1 MAEVTSL
8 VLAVD
13 STQVQQASKD
23 LDRLAKSGAASGAA
37 TEEFTSDVRA
47 MSAAVKAAVSSISG
61 LATDLQKISNAGQ
74 GAEAAIQGL
83 KTDLSSVGQSA
94 KLASDSLGGLNDRLE
109 KSGRSASRGLGETDR
124 VARRLRTT
132 FDAIASSLVARAIIR
147 AADTYAN
154 LNARLRLVTR
164 SASEFAQVQQQIF
177 DISQRTRVGLEQ
189 TSDLFGSLAR
199 STEALG
205 VSQQD
210 VLGVTETIN
219 QAMLVSGTSAQSAA
233 AALVQLGQGFAS
245 GTLRGEELNSVL
257 EQAPRLARA
266 IADGLGVPI
275 GKLRE
280 LGQAGELTAERVFQA
295 LQKSSQQIQR
305 EFDSLPLTIGQAT
318 TQASNALLKLI
329 GVLDETSGASR
340 GLAEAISSAAG
351 FIGELADEIRRGAD
365 GADDIGVIAQA
376 FIVVDQ
382 TVRVV
387 WANLRFVFQGIG
399 REIGG
404 IAAQIAALAT
414 LDLDG
419 FRAISDAMRED
430 AERARRELDAYE
442 KRVLNVAR
450 IQFRADDQSDA
461 EARRLGLARPA
472 ATPSAGGSGPGD
484 RARPQRISEAE
495 RYLRSL
501 QDQLQATQDLSVA
514 EKLLDDIQRG
524 RLGKITQAQ
533 EAELLGIA
541 LQIDAAEALKKS
553 IEEREE
559 AEKKAAQEI
568 ARIREEA
575 FEASQRQIQAA
586 AEEVA
591 RLIDGNQALREEI
604 ELIGKSAEEKGRLEQ
619 ARIANAIAAK
629 EEELASLQN
638 AGATQAEIQAL
649 QQQIALLRERRDLLG
664 VRGVTQQLAED
675 AQRAKDF
682 AREVG
687 ASFQSAFE
695 SAIIEGGRLQDVLKG
710 IADDL
715 LRLVIRNQIT
725 GPLAQTIGGFDFGSL
740 FGGGRANGGGVR
752 RGMFYEVNERGPELL
767 TVGNRQYLMM
777 GDQSGTVTPAGQG
790 GAGAPNLVVQV
801 VNNTGVQATTRQEN
815 TADGVRVILD
825 AVAGDISAGG
835 RVAVAMSST
844 FGLNRGAGTPRRTR

>member
-13 STQVQQASKD
+13 SRQVNKASAD
-23 LDRLAKSGAASGAA
+23 LDRFSQSGQRSERAASGVERAA
-37 TEEFTSDVRA
+37 AGVSRA
-47 MSAAVKAAVSSISG
+47 FAGISAALVGRAV
-61 LATDLQKISNAGQ
+61 
-74 GAEAAIQGL
+74 IQ
-83 KTDLSSVGQSA
+83 
-94 KLASDSLGGLNDRLE
+94 
-109 KSGRSASRGLGETDR
+109 
-124 VARRLRTT
+124 
-132 FDAIASSLVARAIIR
+132 

-219 QAMLVSGTSAQSAA
+219 QALLVSGTSAQSAA

-245 GTLRGEELNSVL
+245 GVLRGEELNSVL

-365 GADDIGVIAQA
+365 GAEDIGVIAQA

-484 RARPQRISEAE
+484 RARQQRISEAE

-649 QQQIALLRERRDLLG
+649 QQQIALLRERRDLVG
-664 VRGVTQQLAED
+664 QRGVAQEAED
-675 AQRAKDF
+675 QAKQLQDSVKQLGLTF
-682 AREVG
+682 T
-687 ASFQSAFE
+687 SAFE
-695 SAIIEGGRLQDVLKG
+695 DAVVGGKGLKDVLKG
-710 IADDL
+710 IEADL
-715 LRLVIRNQIT
+715 LRLGTRKLVTEPFLNFLSGAVGGASGGGGIF
-725 GPLAQTIGGFDFGSL
+725 GFLAGL
-740 FGGGRANGGGVR
+740 FGGGRANGGQVHPGR
-752 RGMFYEVNERGPELL
+752 FYEVNERGPELL

>member
-13 STQVQQASKD
+13 SRQVNRASAD
-23 LDRLAKSGAASGAA
+23 LDRFSQSGQRSERAASGVERAA
-37 TEEFTSDVRA
+37 AGISRA
-47 MSAAVKAAVSSISG
+47 FAGISAALVGRAV
-61 LATDLQKISNAGQ
+61 LQ
-74 GAEAAIQGL
+74 
-83 KTDLSSVGQSA
+83 
-94 KLASDSLGGLNDRLE
+94 
-109 KSGRSASRGLGETDR
+109 
-124 VARRLRTT
+124 
-132 FDAIASSLVARAIIR
+132 

-154 LNARLRLVTR
+154 LNARLRLVTT
-164 SASEFAQVQQQIF
+164 SAQQFAQVQQELF
-177 DISQRTRVGLEQ
+177 NISQRTRVGLEQ

-219 QAMLVSGTSAQSAA
+219 QALLVSGTSAQSAA

-266 IADGLGVPI
+266 IADGLGVPL
-275 GKLRE
+275 GRLRE

-365 GADDIGVIAQA
+365 GAEDIGVIAQA

-638 AGATQAEIQAL
+638 ANASQAEIQAL
-649 QQQIALLRERRDLLG
+649 QQQIALLRERRDLVG
-664 VRGVTQQLAED
+664 QRGVAQEAED
-675 AQRAKDF
+675 QAKRLQESVKQLGLTF
-682 AREVG
+682 T
-687 ASFQSAFE
+687 SAFE
-695 SAIIEGGRLQDVLKG
+695 DAVVGGKGLRDVVKG
-710 IADDL
+710 IEADL
-715 LRLVIRNQIT
+715 LRLGTRKLVTEPFLNFLSQ
-725 GPLAQTIGGFDFGSL
+725 AVGGAAGGGGGGIFSSIFGSL
-740 FGGGRANGGGVR
+740 FGGGRASGGPVSAGR
-752 RGMFYEVNERGPELL
+752 IYEVNERGPELL
-767 TVGNRQYLMM
+767 NMGGRQFLMATQNGM
-777 GDQSGTVTPAGQG
+777 VTPTSSA
-790 GAGAPNLVVQV
+790 APAATRQVVQHFHF
-801 VNNTGVQATTRQEN
+801 
-815 TADGVRVILD
+815 
-825 AVAGDISAGG
+825 
-835 RVAVAMSST
+835 SSPT
-844 FGLNRGAGTPRRTR
+844 DRRTQLQVGAEAQRGLQQASRNL

>member
-13 STQVQQASKD
+13 SRQVNKASAD
-23 LDRLAKSGAASGAA
+23 LDRFSQSGRRSERAASGVERAA
-37 TEEFTSDVRA
+37 SGVSRA
-47 MSAAVKAAVSSISG
+47 FAGISAALVGRAV
-61 LATDLQKISNAGQ
+61 
-74 GAEAAIQGL
+74 IQ
-83 KTDLSSVGQSA
+83 
-94 KLASDSLGGLNDRLE
+94 
-109 KSGRSASRGLGETDR
+109 
-124 VARRLRTT
+124 
-132 FDAIASSLVARAIIR
+132 

-219 QAMLVSGTSAQSAA
+219 QALLVSGTSAQSAA

-245 GTLRGEELNSVL
+245 GVLRGEELNSVL

-365 GADDIGVIAQA
+365 GAEDIGVIAQA

-649 QQQIALLRERRDLLG
+649 QQQIALLRERRDLVG
-664 VRGVTQQLAED
+664 QRGVAQEAED
-675 AQRAKDF
+675 QAKQLQDSVKQLGLTF
-682 AREVG
+682 T
-687 ASFQSAFE
+687 SAFE
-695 SAIIEGGRLQDVLKG
+695 DAVVGGKGLKDVLKG
-710 IADDL
+710 IEADL
-715 LRLVIRNQIT
+715 LRLGTRKLVTEPFLNFLSQAVGGAT
-725 GPLAQTIGGFDFGSL
+725 GGGGGIFASIFGSL
-740 FGGGRANGGGVR
+740 FGGRRASGGPVSAGRI
-752 RGMFYEVNERGPELL
+752 YEVNERGPELL
-767 TVGNRQYLMM
+767 NMGGRQYLMATQ
-777 GDQSGTVTPAGQG
+777 DGTVTPT
-790 GAGAPNLVVQV
+790 GAAAPSAPRQV
-801 VNNTGVQATTRQEN
+801 IQHFHF
-815 TADGVRVILD
+815 
-825 AVAGDISAGG
+825 
-835 RVAVAMSST
+835 SSPT
-844 FGLNRGAGTPRRTR
+844 DRRTQLQVGAEAQRGLQQASRNL

>member
-13 STQVQQASKD
+13 SRQVNKASAD
-23 LDRLAKSGAASGAA
+23 LDRFSQSGRRSERAASGVERAA
-37 TEEFTSDVRA
+37 SGVSRA
-47 MSAAVKAAVSSISG
+47 FAGISAALVGRAV
-61 LATDLQKISNAGQ
+61 
-74 GAEAAIQGL
+74 IQ
-83 KTDLSSVGQSA
+83 
-94 KLASDSLGGLNDRLE
+94 
-109 KSGRSASRGLGETDR
+109 
-124 VARRLRTT
+124 
-132 FDAIASSLVARAIIR
+132 

-164 SASEFAQVQQQIF
+164 SAYEFAQVQQQIF

-219 QAMLVSGTSAQSAA
+219 QALLVSGTSAQSAA
-233 AALVQLGQGFAS
+233 AALVQLGQGFSA
-245 GTLRGEELNSVL
+245 GVLRGEELNSVL

-365 GADDIGVIAQA
+365 GAEDIGVIAQA

-472 ATPSAGGSGPGD
+472 ATPVAGGDSPGKKK
-484 RARPQRISEAE
+484 RESLSEAE

-524 RLGKITQAQ
+524 RLGKITRAQ

-649 QQQIALLRERRDLLG
+649 QQQIALLRERRDLVG
-664 VRGVTQQLAED
+664 QRGVAQEAED
-675 AQRAKDF
+675 QAKRLQDSVKQLGLTF
-682 AREVG
+682 T
-687 ASFQSAFE
+687 SAFE
-695 SAIIEGGRLQDVLKG
+695 DAVVGGKGLKDVLKG
-710 IADDL
+710 IEADL
-715 LRLVIRNQIT
+715 LRLGTRKLVTEPFLNFLSQAVGGAT
-725 GPLAQTIGGFDFGSL
+725 GGGGGIFASIFGSL
-740 FGGGRANGGGVR
+740 FGGGRASGGPVSAGR
-752 RGMFYEVNERGPELL
+752 IYEVNERGPELL
-767 TVGNRQYLMM
+767 NMGGRQYLMATQ
-777 GDQSGTVTPAGQG
+777 DGTVTPT
-790 GAGAPNLVVQV
+790 GAAAPSAPRQV
-801 VNNTGVQATTRQEN
+801 IQHFHF
-815 TADGVRVILD
+815 
-825 AVAGDISAGG
+825 
-835 RVAVAMSST
+835 SSPT
-844 FGLNRGAGTPRRTR
+844 DRRTQLQVAAEAQRGLQQASRNL

>member
-13 STQVQQASKD
+13 SRQVNKASAD
-23 LDRLAKSGAASGAA
+23 LDRFSQSGQRSERAASGVERAA
-37 TEEFTSDVRA
+37 SGVSRA
-47 MSAAVKAAVSSISG
+47 FAGISAALVGRAV
-61 LATDLQKISNAGQ
+61 
-74 GAEAAIQGL
+74 IQ
-83 KTDLSSVGQSA
+83 
-94 KLASDSLGGLNDRLE
+94 
-109 KSGRSASRGLGETDR
+109 
-124 VARRLRTT
+124 
-132 FDAIASSLVARAIIR
+132 

-219 QAMLVSGTSAQSAA
+219 QALLVSGTSAQSAA

-365 GADDIGVIAQA
+365 GAEDIGVIAQA

-404 IAAQIAALAT
+404 IAAQIAALAA

-461 EARRLGLARPA
+461 EARRLGLSRPA
-472 ATPSAGGSGPGD
+472 AVPAPAARAGGGAGG
-484 RARPQRISEAE
+484 AQRISEAE

-501 QDQLQATQDLSVA
+501 QDQLQATEDLSVA

-524 RLGKITQAQ
+524 RLGKITRAQ

-553 IEEREE
+553 IEEREQ
-559 AEKKAAQEI
+559 AEKQAAEEI
-568 ARIREEA
+568 QRIRAEA

-591 RLIDGNQALREEI
+591 RLIEGNQALREEI

-638 AGATQAEIQAL
+638 ANASQAEIQAL
-649 QQQIALLRERRDLLG
+649 QQQIALLRERRDLVG
-664 VRGVTQQLAED
+664 QRGVAQEAED
-675 AQRAKDF
+675 QAQRLQDSVKQLGLTF
-682 AREVG
+682 T
-687 ASFQSAFE
+687 SAFE
-695 SAIIEGGRLQDVLKG
+695 GAVVGGRGLKDVLKG
-710 IADDL
+710 IEADL
-715 LRLVIRNQIT
+715 LRLGTRKLVTEPFLNFLS
-725 GPLAQTIGGFDFGSL
+725 GALGGAGGGGGGFFASMFSAI
-740 FGGGRANGGGVR
+740 FGGGRANGGPVS
-752 RGMFYEVNERGPELL
+752 RGRLYEINERGTPEVLNM
-767 TVGNRQYLMM
+767 GGRQYLMATQN
-777 GDQSGTVTPAGQG
+777 GRVTPTTQASGQAPTQIVVHVPAGSPPEVRRAAA
-790 GAGAPNLVVQV
+790 AGAREAL
-801 VNNTGVQATTRQEN
+801 
-815 TADGVRVILD
+815 
-825 AVAGDISAGG
+825 SAFN
-835 RVAVAMSST
+835 AA
-844 FGLNRGAGTPRRTR
+844 RRYG